1 MKLLLSFILPSASKV
16 RTPFENFQHIIFAVP
31 TYSNVTDGL
40 VVLGDRL
47 LFVLDE
53 ACLRTARIWLASR
66 TAGSGAA

>member
-47 LFVLDE
+47 LFQGQLDLELPNPGNSE
-53 ACLRTARIWLASR
+53 AWQKEHIC
-66 TAGSGAA
+66 